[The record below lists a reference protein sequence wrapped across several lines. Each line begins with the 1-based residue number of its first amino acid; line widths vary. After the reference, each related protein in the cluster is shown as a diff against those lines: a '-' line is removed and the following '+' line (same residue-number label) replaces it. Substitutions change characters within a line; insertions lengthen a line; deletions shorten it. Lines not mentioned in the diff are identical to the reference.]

1 MKCGAY
7 DFLPKPFLPD
17 ELRLIVNRGLERR
30 RLGLESQRH
39 EVERAMLTRRFV
51 TFVAHQLR
59 TPLVAVHQYLN
70 VMKHLD
76 QSPAKEHE
84 RKEEMKPIH
93 RTLRALRPTEDLI
106 EGLAG
111 IKGLTRSDLPERR
124 LGAAN
129 TLTGPKGCCRQSWGS
144 ERPDCSLLTNRT

>member
-1 MKCGAY
+1 MHSRPRRTILHNKTA
-7 DFLPKPFLPD
+7 DSKRFLCQLSANFRAPARRGFLEHPQV
-17 ELRLIVNRGLERR
+17 R
-30 RLGLESQRH
+30 
-39 EVERAMLTRRFV
+39 
-51 TFVAHQLR
+51 QL
-59 TPLVAVHQYLN
+59 
-70 VMKHLD
+70 
-76 QSPAKEHE
+76 E

-129 TLTGPKGCCRQSWGS
+129 TLTGPKGCCRQSWGVNAPTVHFSPTELESVKS